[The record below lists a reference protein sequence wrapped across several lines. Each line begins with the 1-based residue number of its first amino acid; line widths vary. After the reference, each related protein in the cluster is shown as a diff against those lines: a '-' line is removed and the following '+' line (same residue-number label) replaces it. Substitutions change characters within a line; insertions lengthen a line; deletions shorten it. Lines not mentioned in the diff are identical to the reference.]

1 MLRGANPYRERHHVL
16 ETTPENPAAAGQAP
30 PSPTRRGWHITFNAP
45 AVLTF
50 AALCVVA
57 TALGVSSGGAL
68 TQALFATYRSSLANP
83 LTYLRLFTHVLGHGS
98 WEHLVG
104 NMAYVLLLGPLLE
117 EKYGSRSIVAI
128 ILVTALVTSIVNN
141 LLFPRQ
147 ALCGASG
154 VVFAFIL
161 LSSVTSAGEGEIPLT
176 FVLVAI
182 IFLGQQV
189 IEGITVID
197 NVSNLTHILGGGV
210 GAAAGF
216 GLMRA
221 KGDAGDPKAGGAL

>member
-1 MLRGANPYRERHHVL
+1 MA
-16 ETTPENPAAAGQAP
+16 ETPPAKTD
-30 PSPTRRGWHITFNAP
+30 SPTPRRRWRITFNAP

-50 AALCVVA
+50 AALCVAA
-57 TALGVSSGGAL
+57 TALGVTSGGTL
-68 TQALFATYRSSLANP
+68 TAAFFATYRSSLTSP
-83 LTYLRLFTHVLGHGS
+83 LTYLRMFTHVLGHGS
-98 WEHLVG
+98 WGHLMG

-117 EKYGSRSIVAI
+117 EKYGSRAIVVI
-128 ILVTALVTSIVNN
+128 ICVTALVTSIVNN

-161 LSSVTSAGEGEIPLT
+161 LSSVTSASEGEIPLT
-176 FVLVAI
+176 FVLVAV

-210 GAAAGF
+210 GAAGGF
-216 GLMRA
+216 GLMNLS
-221 KGDAGDPKAGGAL
+221 GSTGGTDDSAGGAL